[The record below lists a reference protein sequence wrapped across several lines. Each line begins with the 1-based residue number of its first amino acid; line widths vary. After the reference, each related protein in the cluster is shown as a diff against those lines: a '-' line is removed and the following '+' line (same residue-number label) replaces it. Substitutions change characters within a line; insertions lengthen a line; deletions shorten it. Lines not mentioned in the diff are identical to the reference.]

1 MRPASGNES
10 SPPTHSIRSLPG
22 LTWET
27 IATSAVAWLSNGMI
41 LPLLLVYLT
50 AARDLS
56 PGFAGAVLAV
66 ATIAGLACQ
75 PVGGLAVDCIGP
87 ARAFATALAI
97 TALGSLLL
105 AVADEVGP
113 IVVAC
118 LIMGIGRQFSAATGP
133 ALLFSSVVERTQY
146 PTASA
151 AQYMV
156 TNGCSGAGGLLAGFI
171 ADPDQ
176 PSTFIVLFVA
186 QTIALSGAA
195 LLIGVRLHQRIPR
208 RSQHL
213 SSSRR
218 FTGGHRPFRQRLRQR
233 RFRRFNWHQGP
244 FGSRAFRWAFT
255 AAFLFPLVG
264 NQQLFTGLPLHITR
278 IGDQPTQVIGLAF
291 AANTYTVVVI
301 QLLALRVLHGRRRS
315 RVAAGMF
322 VALTLAWGCVLLA
335 DQQAGTTQAAGYIVA
350 AALIGLG
357 EAMLTLTV
365 PPVPAL
371 IAPSEQLGQYLASYS
386 LARGSVQVI
395 APTLAGLLVDP
406 LGGAL
411 LPGVLAGGAVVSGIV
426 VSQRARGLPAE
437 LQRI

>member
-1 MRPASGNES
+1 MRRAAENES
-10 SPPTHSIRSLPG
+10 SPPTHSIRSLPA

-66 ATIAGLACQ
+66 ATITGLACQ
-75 PVGGLAVDCIGP
+75 PIGGIAVDRIGP
-87 ARAFATALAI
+87 ARAFAAALII

-105 AVADEVGP
+105 AVADDVRT

-118 LIMGIGRQFSAATGP
+118 IASGIGRQLSAATGP
-133 ALLFSSVVERTQY
+133 ALLFSSVVERGQY

-156 TNGCSGAGGLLAGFI
+156 TNGCSGAGGLIAGFI

-176 PSTFIVLFVA
+176 PSTFVLLFVA

-195 LLIGVRLHQRIPR
+195 LLIGLRLHRRVPRPR
-208 RSQHL
+208 RRLTASRRIDGNPRP
-213 SSSRR
+213 SSR
-218 FTGGHRPFRQRLRQR
+218 FTRR
-233 RFRRFNWHQGP
+233 RFRRSVQVNGP
-244 FGSRAFRWAFT
+244 FDNTAFRWAFG

-301 QLLALRVLHGRRRS
+301 QLLALRMLHGRRRS
-315 RVAAGMF
+315 RVAGGMF
-322 VALTLAWGCVLLA
+322 AVLSLAWSCVLLA
-335 DQQAGTTQAAGYIVA
+335 DQQTGSTQAAGFIVA

-371 IAPSEQLGQYLASYS
+371 VAPPEQLGQYLASYS
-386 LARGSVQVI
+386 LARGSVQVL
-395 APTLAGLLVDP
+395 APTMAGLLVDP
-406 LGGAL
+406 LDGAL
-411 LPGVLAGGAVVSGIV
+411 LPILLASGAVISGIV
-426 VSQRARGLPAE
+426 VSRRARGLPAE